1 MVYVGLLLVV
11 IVDHAMRLLL
21 PDVFGLRYAPP
32 SLALLTALYIGFRS
46 KRAGQLGYAVLLG
59 ILADSMSSHGIG
71 HFAFLFG
78 VGAYFAS
85 RIRRYLPPDASI
97 AFVVA
102 VFFCSVVTACFA
114 LLIAV
119 VHANSHVGAGF
130 ARSVVQA
137 LTNAA
142 LAPIFYAVLDQ
153 SRLFR
158 KALGGR
164 DYQFA

>member
-1 MVYVGLLLVV
+1 MVYVGLFLVV
-11 IVDHAMRLLL
+11 LIDHAMRLLL
-21 PDVFGLRYAPP
+21 PDWFGLQYAPP

-46 KRAGQLGYAVLLG
+46 KRTGQLGYAVLLG
-59 ILADSMSSHGIG
+59 VMADALSSHGVG

-78 VGAYFAS
+78 VGAYIAS

-97 AFVVA
+97 AIVVA
-102 VFFCSVVTACFA
+102 VFFCSVVMASFA

-119 VHANSHVGAGF
+119 VHANGHIGAGF

-137 LTNAA
+137 LANAA
-142 LAPIFYAVLDQ
+142 LAPLFYPVLDQ